1 MNTANDKKKS
11 DIPLLNQTQLKV
23 EFEQFNE
30 IRNSIVD
37 DLKDQTVNFLSGFD
51 SPVAV
56 NGRIKSF
63 ASYYSKYLRFYKQG
77 HTTPLITD
85 LLGLR
90 IICPFIQD
98 IKAIEKLIYKNFDVM
113 ENEKKGHYT
122 YNEFGYESTHLLIN
136 IPKELLDK
144 HGFPGTYIAEIQIRT
159 ILQDAWAEVEHELVY
174 KAEFNPVDSVKR
186 KLAAVNASL
195 SLADI
200 IFKEIREYQSTYK
213 TQMGTRRKSF
223 YQKVEE
229 ATDNLLFNPDAESF
243 PDTAEVSQDYSQ
255 PLSFPDDRSGEN
267 PSFDDL
273 LVNALIAH
281 NQNRFDEAISQ
292 YTRILK
298 LKLDNITG
306 SVIYKHRGMA
316 KFACS
321 RYAEAIEDFTVALET
336 DPKSYKAAY
345 YRGIVN
351 SVIKEY
357 SKAIDDFTLSLSI
370 YPIQGYCLFRRAQ
383 AYFHIGDYPG
393 ALADCENSIAVEPSN
408 EAALKFK
415 ELLVEKINSM
425 FIG

>member
-1 MNTANDKKKS
+1 MNIDTDKES
-11 DIPLLNQTQLKV
+11 IISLPNHNQIKV
-23 EFEQFNE
+23 DFEQFAD
-30 IRNSIVD
+30 IRNLIVN
-37 DLKDQTVNFLSGFD
+37 DLKKQTISFLSD
-51 SPVAV
+51 IESAVSV

-63 ASYYSKYLRFYKQG
+63 SSFYSKYLRFYKTGQ
-77 HTTPLITD
+77 TNPQITD

-98 IKAIEKLIYKNFDVM
+98 IVTIEKLIYKNFNVT

-136 IPKELLDK
+136 IPQELIDK
-144 HGFPGTYIAEIQIRT
+144 HGYPGTNIAEIQIRT

-229 ATDNLLFNPDAESF
+229 STDNLLFNKEPAE
-243 PDTAEVSQDYSQ
+243 DTGFTQ
-255 PLSFPDDRSGEN
+255 PIAFPDDVSGEN
-267 PSFDDL
+267 PSFDDM
-273 LVNALIAH
+273 LVSALIAH
-281 NQNRFDEAISQ
+281 NQNRFDEAIGQ
-292 YTRILK
+292 YTRILQI
-298 LKLDNITG
+298 KLDNITG

-321 RYAEAIEDFTVALET
+321 RYDEAINDFSAALEL

-345 YRGIVN
+345 YRGIVS
-351 SVIKEY
+351 SVVKEY
-357 SKAIDDFTLSLSI
+357 SKAIDDFTLSLTI

-393 ALADCENSIAVEPSN
+393 ALADCEKSIAVEPSN
-408 EAALKFK
+408 EAAVKFK
-415 ELLVEKINSM
+415 DILLEKINSI

>member
-1 MNTANDKKKS
+1 MSNDTNKKS
-11 DIPLLNQTQLKV
+11 NISLPNHNQFKI
-23 EFEQFNE
+23 EFEKYTD
-30 IRNSIVD
+30 IRNLIVD
-37 DLKDQTVNFLSGFD
+37 DLKEQTTDFLADMESAV
-51 SPVAV
+51 SV

-63 ASYYSKYLRFYKQG
+63 SSFYSKYLRLYKTGQ
-77 HTTPLITD
+77 TDPLITD

-98 IKAIEKLIYKNFDVM
+98 VIIIEKLINKNFKVT
-113 ENEKKGHYT
+113 ENEKKGRYT

-136 IPKELLDK
+136 IPEELISK
-144 HGFPGTYIAEIQIRT
+144 HGYPGTNIAEIQIRT

-200 IFKEIREYQSTYK
+200 IFKEIRDYQSTYK

-223 YQKVEE
+223 YQKVED
-229 ATDNLLFNPDAESF
+229 ATDNLLFNKEPVE
-243 PDTAEVSQDYSQ
+243 PQ
-255 PLSFPDDRSGEN
+255 PIALPDDLSGEN

-281 NQNRFDEAISQ
+281 NQNRFDEAIGQ

-298 LKLDNITG
+298 LKLDNIIA

-321 RYAEAIEDFTVALET
+321 RYDEAIDDFTVALEL

-345 YRGIVN
+345 YRGIVS
-351 SVIKEY
+351 SVEKEY

-383 AYFHIGDYPG
+383 AYFHIGDYTE

-408 EAALKFK
+408 EAAVKFK
-415 ELLVEKINSM
+415 DILLEKINSIFM
-425 FIG
+425 G

>member
-1 MNTANDKKKS
+1 MSDTNKKS
-11 DIPLLNQTQLKV
+11 DIILPNHNQFKT
-23 EFEQFNE
+23 EFEQYTD
-30 IRNSIVD
+30 IRNLIVN
-37 DLKDQTVNFLSGFD
+37 DLKEQTTDFLADMESAV
-51 SPVAV
+51 SV

-63 ASYYSKYLRFYKQG
+63 SSFYSKYLRLYKTGQ
-77 HTTPLITD
+77 TDPLITD

-98 IKAIEKLIYKNFDVM
+98 VIIIEKLIHKNFKVT
-113 ENEKKGHYT
+113 ENEKKGHCT

-136 IPKELLDK
+136 IPQELIDK
-144 HGFPGTYIAEIQIRT
+144 HGYPGTNIAEIQIRT

-200 IFKEIREYQSTYK
+200 IFKEIRDYQSTYK

-223 YQKVEE
+223 YQKIEE
-229 ATDNLLFNPDAESF
+229 ATDNLLFNKEPAEETSF
-243 PDTAEVSQDYSQ
+243 PQ
-255 PLSFPDDRSGEN
+255 PITLPDDLSGEN

-281 NQNRFDEAISQ
+281 NQNRFDEAIGQ

-321 RYAEAIEDFTVALET
+321 RYDEAIGDFTVALEL

-345 YRGIVN
+345 YRGIVS
-351 SVIKEY
+351 SVVKEY

-408 EAALKFK
+408 EAAVKFK
-415 ELLVEKINSM
+415 DILMEKINSIFM
-425 FIG
+425 G